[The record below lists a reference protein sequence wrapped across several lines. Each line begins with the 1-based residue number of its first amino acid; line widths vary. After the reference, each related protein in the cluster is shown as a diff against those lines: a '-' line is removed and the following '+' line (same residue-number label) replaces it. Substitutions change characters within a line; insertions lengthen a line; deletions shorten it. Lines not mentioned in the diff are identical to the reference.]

1 MRNSRGIK
9 FPEKLTLSTSPTAMF
24 NSKTPQIIDSLMLK
38 EGQGLPTP
46 EDEEELI
53 RKAIELSLK
62 ESRNSASSEPIV
74 PVVESKNEVKR
85 QEIEEEEDPDLKS
98 CYSGKFLERS

>member
-1 MRNSRGIK
+1 MDRDYS
-9 FPEKLTLSTSPTAMF
+9 
-24 NSKTPQIIDSLMLK
+24 
-38 EGQGLPTP
+38 TP

-85 QEIEEEEDPDLKS
+85 QEIEEEEDPDLKAAIQES
-98 CYSGKFLERS
+98 LREAEEAKLRSERQKA